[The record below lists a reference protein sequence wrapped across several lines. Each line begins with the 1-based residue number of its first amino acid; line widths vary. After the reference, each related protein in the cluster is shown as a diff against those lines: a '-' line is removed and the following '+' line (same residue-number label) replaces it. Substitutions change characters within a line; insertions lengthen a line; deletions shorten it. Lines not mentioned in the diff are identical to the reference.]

1 MIRLEQLYPWPEAQ
15 LVDVLDR
22 YPAADELVWL
32 QDEPENMGAW
42 NFVHGRIHRLFRDRY
57 RLRHVSRP
65 PSGSPAT
72 GSHAIHELERQS
84 LLDAAVGGLPGA
96 S

>member
-1 MIRLEQLYPWPEAQ
+1 VIRLEQLYPWPEPQ

-22 YPAADELVWL
+22 YPAATEFIWL

-42 NFVHGRIHRLFRDRY
+42 RLVHERIHRLFRDRY

-72 GSHAIHELERQS
+72 GSHAIHDLELKA
-84 LLDAAVGGLPGA
+84 LLDVALGRLPGG